1 MRTDRKT
8 LGIIIIVVGLILI
21 FLIIYFGFFKKT
33 PTTSPTEATPTI
45 NQPSLVTQDIG
56 TTTLGDKPRRQTYD
70 ISKETPHKLTA
81 EDLAQRGMAF
91 AERLGTY
98 SNYSNYDNFT
108 DLKISVTDSFGEWV
122 DKYVAQL
129 KSQVKDNSTYYGLET
144 KALTTE
150 IKSFDDSAGTAQI
163 IITTKRSE
171 STDKIGGGTPYIQKL
186 DLDFLRVNGE
196 WLVDKAYWEK

>member
-1 MRTDRKT
+1 MRVDRKT
-8 LGIIIIVVGLILI
+8 LGIIIIIVGLIIL
-21 FLIIYFGFFKKT
+21 LVIIYFSFLKKS
-33 PTTSPTEATPTI
+33 PVNAPTEATPGI
-45 NQPSLVTQDIG
+45 NQPSLVVSNTG
-56 TTTLGDKPRRQTYD
+56 TTTLGDQPRRRTYD
-70 ISKETPHKLTA
+70 VTKEAAHKTTA

-98 SNYSNYDNFT
+98 SSYSNYGNFT

-129 KSQVKDNSTYYGLET
+129 KSQAKNDGAYYGIDT

-150 IKSFDDSAGTAQI
+150 IKSFDDSAGKAQI
-163 IITTKRSE
+163 IITTERRE
-171 STDKIGGGTPYIQKL
+171 SSDKIGGGAPYIQKL
-186 DLDFLRVNGE
+186 DLVFLRVNGE